1 VRALGPVSTVF
12 ADLPEGV
19 PVELRARVRA
29 PRWSLPQV
37 VSIQVDRVPVG
48 SWRIEEPTYR
58 EVSVAIPA
66 ELIRERVTAV
76 SFLPEKFRG
85 PSARERLSTFDL
97 DWIRTRG
104 LGSD

>member
-1 VRALGPVSTVF
+1 VPAVGPVATVF
-12 ADLPEGV
+12 ADLPEGA
-19 PVELRARVRA
+19 PVELRARLRA

-37 VSIQVDRVPVG
+37 VSIQVDHVAVG

-58 EVSVAIPA
+58 EYSIAIPA
-66 ELIRERVTAV
+66 ELIRERSTAV

-85 PSARERLSTFDL
+85 PSVRERTSAFDL
-97 DWIRTRG
+97 DWIRLRR